1 MNVGDING
9 KISSSD
15 WPSAKTEST
24 QQVGAAEKREILS
37 AIPDARLPGLGESGQ
52 INLDYDTELQSTIV
66 RVVDR
71 RSGDTILQIPGKE
84 VLARARYYREL
95 EKL

>member
-9 KISSSD
+9 KVGAGD
-15 WPSAKTEST
+15 WPSAKADTS
-24 QQVGAAEKREILS
+24 QQVSVSEKREILA
-37 AIPDARLPGLGESGQ
+37 AIPDARLPGLNESGQ
-52 INLDYDTELQSTIV
+52 INLDYDSELRATVV

-71 RSGDTILQIPGKE
+71 KSGETILQLPGKE
-84 VLARARYYREL
+84 VIARARYYREL